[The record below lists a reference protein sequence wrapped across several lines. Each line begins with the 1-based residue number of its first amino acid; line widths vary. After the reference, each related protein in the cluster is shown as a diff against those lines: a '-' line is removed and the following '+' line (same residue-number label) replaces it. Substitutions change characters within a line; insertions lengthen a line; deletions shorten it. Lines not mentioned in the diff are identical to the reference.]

1 MVMTLLDAPQ
11 PDLARERRRKKII
24 SIVVVAFLL
33 IGILAWRLR
42 YWPEEHVADKFF
54 TALQQKNYEAAY
66 GIWMHDPAWKQHPSK
81 FTNYSYS
88 DFYRDWGP
96 GGEWGVVKTH
106 SVDCALGTKE
116 GTGVILQM
124 TVNGRTEHPYLYVD
138 KSDKTMSFSPTE
150 LRCGS

>member
-1 MVMTLLDAPQ
+1 MTLLDAPQ

-24 SIVVVAFLL
+24 ALVVLAVVI
-33 IGILAWRLR
+33 IGFFVWRFR

-54 TALQQKNYEAAY
+54 TALQGKNYEGAY
-66 GIWMHDPAWKQHPSK
+66 AVWMHDPDWKQHPQK
-81 FTNYSYS
+81 YSSYAYS

-96 GGEWGVVKTH
+96 GGEWGVVKSH

-116 GTGVILQM
+116 GTGVIMQV

>member
-24 SIVVVAFLL
+24 SSIIIAVLM
-33 IGILAWRLR
+33 IGVLVWRFR
-42 YWPEEHVADKFF
+42 YWPEEHVVNKFF
-54 TALQQKNYEAAY
+54 TALQEKNYEAAY
-66 GIWMHDPAWKQHPSK
+66 GVWMHDPNWKQHPSK
-81 FTNYSYS
+81 YTNYSYN

-96 GGEWGVVKTH
+96 GGEWGLVKSH

-116 GTGVILQM
+116 GTGVIMQV
-124 TVNGRTEHPYLYVD
+124 TVNGRAEHPYLYVD
-138 KSDKTMSFSPTE
+138 KADKSMSFSPTE

>member
-1 MVMTLLDAPQ
+1 MTLLDAPQ

-24 SIVVVAFLL
+24 SIVIFAVLV
-33 IGILAWRLR
+33 IGLLAWRFR
-42 YWPEEHVADKFF
+42 YWPEEHVVDKFF
-54 TALQQKNYEAAY
+54 TALQQKNYEGAY
-66 GIWMHDPAWKQHPSK
+66 GIWMQDPNWKQHPQKYS
-81 FTNYSYS
+81 NYSYS
-88 DFYRDWGP
+88 DFYRDWVP
-96 GGEWGVVKTH
+96 GGEWGVVKSH

-116 GTGVILQM
+116 GTGVIMQV

>member
-1 MVMTLLDAPQ
+1 MTLLDAPP

-24 SIVVVAFLL
+24 SIVIIAVLV
-33 IGILAWRLR
+33 IGFLAWRFR
-42 YWPEEHVADKFF
+42 YWPEEHVVNRFF
-54 TALQQKNYEAAY
+54 NALQQKDYEAAY
-66 GIWMHDPAWKQHPSK
+66 GIWMHDPGWKQHPQKYS
-81 FTNYSYS
+81 NYAYS

-106 SVDCALGTKE
+106 SVDCALGTQE
-116 GTGVILQM
+116 GTGVIMQA
-124 TVNGRTEHPYLYVD
+124 TVNGRTEHPYLYVN

>member
-11 PDLARERRRKKII
+11 PDLARERRRKTII

-116 GTGVILQM
+116 GTGVIMQM

>member
-1 MVMTLLDAPQ
+1 MTLLDAPQ

-24 SIVVVAFLL
+24 SAAIIAVLVLGFL
-33 IGILAWRLR
+33 GWRFR
-42 YWPEEHVADKFF
+42 YWPEEHVASRFF
-54 TALQQKNYEAAY
+54 TDLQHKNYEGAY
-66 GIWMHDPAWKQHPSK
+66 GVWMHDPDWKQHPGK
-81 FTNYSYS
+81 YTNYSYS

-96 GGEWGVVKTH
+96 GGEWGVVKSH

-116 GTGVILQM
+116 GTGVILQV

-138 KSDKTMSFSPTE
+138 KADKTMSFSPTE

>member
-1 MVMTLLDAPQ
+1 MTLLDAPQ

-24 SIVVVAFLL
+24 SIVIIAVLVVAVLV
-33 IGILAWRLR
+33 WRFR

-54 TALQQKNYEAAY
+54 TALQQQNYEAAY
-66 GIWMHDPAWKQHPSK
+66 GIWMHDPNWKQHPQKYS
-81 FTNYSYS
+81 NYSYS

-96 GGEWGVVKTH
+96 GGEWGIVKSH

-116 GTGVILQM
+116 GTGVIMQV

-138 KSDKTMSFSPTE
+138 KSDKTISFSPTE

>member
-1 MVMTLLDAPQ
+1 MTLLDAPP

-24 SIVVVAFLL
+24 SIVIIAVLV
-33 IGILAWRLR
+33 IGFLAWRFR
-42 YWPEEHVADKFF
+42 YWPEGHGVNRFF
-54 TALQQKNYEAAY
+54 NALQQKDYEAAY
-66 GIWMHDPAWKQHPSK
+66 GIWMHDPGWKQHPQKYS
-81 FTNYSYS
+81 NYAYS

-106 SVDCALGTKE
+106 SVDCALGTQE
-116 GTGVILQM
+116 GTGVIMQA
-124 TVNGRTEHPYLYVD
+124 TVNGRTEHPYLYVI

>member
-1 MVMTLLDAPQ
+1 MTLLDAPQ
-11 PDLARERRRKKII
+11 PDLARERRRRKII
-24 SIVVVAFLL
+24 STLIIAVLL
-33 IGILAWRLR
+33 IGVLIWRFR

-54 TALQQKNYEAAY
+54 TVLQQKNYEAAY
-66 GIWMHDPAWKQHPSK
+66 GVWMHDPEWKQHPNKYS
-81 FTNYSYS
+81 TYSYS

-96 GGEWGVVKTH
+96 GGEWGVVKSH

-116 GTGVILQM
+116 GTGVIMQV

>member
-1 MVMTLLDAPQ
+1 MTLLDAPQ

-116 GTGVILQM
+116 GTGVIMQM

>member
-1 MVMTLLDAPQ
+1 MTLLDAPQ

-24 SIVVVAFLL
+24 STVIVAVLMLTFFV
-33 IGILAWRLR
+33 WRFR
-42 YWPEEHVADKFF
+42 YWPEEHVANRFF
-54 TALQQKNYEAAY
+54 TELQQKNYEAAY
-66 GIWMHDPAWKQHPSK
+66 GIWMHDPDWKQHPGK
-81 FTNYSYS
+81 YTNYSYS

-96 GGEWGVVKTH
+96 GGEWGVVKSH

-116 GTGVILQM
+116 GTGVILQV